1 MRSAWLFGQLDLS
14 GKPSD
19 SVPSLHAGPFY
30 EVWTLESPWP
40 LCVLLVI
47 AGLTAAW
54 FLNQR
59 GKQRRA
65 LMVGGGLILAAGVL
79 LLVAHFVTTTR
90 EALRARTRELI
101 GAVARGE
108 TAQLNQLLANDATVL
123 TSGQPWIEGRQAIL
137 EGVQR
142 TTGGPYK
149 VRRSVVLEE
158 QQQIDQKHYAQTQVW
173 VRIEGDGFFGRSW
186 WRLAWRHED
195 PAKSI
200 DDWKVVSIDL
210 LDIDGMEP
218 QSLRSVGP

>member
-1 MRSAWLFGQLDLS
+1 MRSAWLLGQLDLS

-47 AGLTAAW
+47 AALTAAW

-65 LMVGGGLILAAGVL
+65 LLVGGGLLLAAGALVL
-79 LLVAHFVTTTR
+79 LAHLVTTTR
-90 EALRARTRELI
+90 EALRTRTRELV

-108 TAQLNQLLANDATVL
+108 TAQLNQLLASDATVL

-218 QSLRSVGP
+218 QSLRSVAP